1 MAFNK
6 KKKSLPIFLAIAGI
20 FVFLHYTG
28 ITRPLE
34 NFFIFLAKPLSER
47 FYNASSS
54 VNKTYKNSQE
64 SEENI
69 NEKLK
74 NLEAEVAKLMVLKAD
89 YQEVIDENTK
99 LKGLIDFSDSGDFDI
114 VAASVIAKENIDK
127 DNRDLVINRGI
138 KDGLSEGLAVTNEHG
153 VLIGKII
160 EVKDSV
166 SKICLSVNPECS
178 FAASIQNQN
187 KTQGIVAGNL
197 SLTIKMSFIPQLEK
211 IAVNDI
217 VITSGLGGKVP
228 RGLVIGEIS
237 EVKSETNEVWQEAI
251 IDPPVDFENL
261 TVVSV
266 VKP

>member
-1 MAFNK
+1 MVFNRK
-6 KKKSLPIFLAIAGI
+6 RKPLSIFLALAGVFI
-20 FVFLHYTG
+20 FLHYTG

-34 NFFIFLAKPLSER
+34 NFLVFLAQPISER
-47 FYNASSS
+47 FYNLSLLVNRNYESSQKS
-54 VNKTYKNSQE
+54 EEDVDAKLRELE
-64 SEENI
+64 SE
-69 NEKLK
+69 
-74 NLEAEVAKLMVLKAD
+74 VASLMVLKAD
-89 YQEVIDENTK
+89 YQEVMDENMK
-99 LKGLIDFSDSGDFDI
+99 LKSLIDFSDSGDFGM

-127 DNRDLVINRGI
+127 DNRDLVINRGL

-160 EVKDSV
+160 ESKDNI

-178 FAASIQNQN
+178 FAASVQNQN

-211 IAVNDI
+211 ISVGDI

-251 IDPPVDFENL
+251 IDPPVDFDNL

-266 VKP
+266 ILP